1 MKLLKWTSFVLAFH
15 FVGLHEQGGAMWMGW
30 LALACM
36 TLAAVLQLVQ
46 NRAEHKKMPRICR
59 NRIQG
64 GAYGLNITT
73 NYSISQK
80 GGFVKRENN
89 ISL

>member
-1 MKLLKWTSFVLAFH
+1 MKKVLWILQGVFFCAAFFFVE
-15 FVGLHEQGGAMWMGW
+15 LHEQGGAMWMGW
-30 LALACM
+30 VALGCM

-46 NRAEHKKMPRICR
+46 NRAEHKKIARICR

-64 GAYGLNITT
+64 KEITT
-73 NYSISQK
+73 NHSISQK

>member
-1 MKLLKWTSFVLAFH
+1 MKLLKWTGFVLSFH
-15 FVGLHEQGGAMWMGW
+15 FVGLHEQGGAMWLGW

-46 NRAEHKKMPRICR
+46 NRAEHKKIARICG

-64 GAYGLNITT
+64 KEITT
-73 NYSISQK
+73 NHSISQK
-80 GGFVKRENN
+80 GGFVKRENY
-89 ISL
+89 IPLQ